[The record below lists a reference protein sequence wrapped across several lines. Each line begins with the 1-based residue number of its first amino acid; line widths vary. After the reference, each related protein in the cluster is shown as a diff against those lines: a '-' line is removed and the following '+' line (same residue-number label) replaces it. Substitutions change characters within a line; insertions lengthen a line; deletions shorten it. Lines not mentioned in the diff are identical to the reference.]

1 MSSDNLISEL
11 KNVKKD
17 ISTLTKQVLDIA
29 DKFKINVTPQVT
41 KAERLVQKVAC
52 YVTNIDDVKKTTMN
66 TIYSFID
73 DQKGVL
79 LTIIIF
85 AFLIFII
92 PMSILFLMI
101 GFYSCAPSY
110 VTILSYILT
119 LLFIAFC
126 IILIVQLTKDNIRVS
141 TKKVTDDLIKNLD
154 NLCK

>member
-1 MSSDNLISEL
+1 MASDNLISDL

-29 DKFKINVTPQVT
+29 DKLKINVPPQVT

-52 YVTNIDDVKKTTMN
+52 YVTNIDDVKKTILN
-66 TIYSFID
+66 TIYSFINE
-73 DQKGVL
+73 QKGIL
-79 LTIIIF
+79 ITIIIF

-92 PMSILFLMI
+92 PMTILFLLI

-119 LLFIAFC
+119 LLFITFC
-126 IILIVQLTKDNIRVS
+126 ITLIVYLTKDNISIS
-141 TKKVTDDLIKNLD
+141 TKKVTNNLIKNLD